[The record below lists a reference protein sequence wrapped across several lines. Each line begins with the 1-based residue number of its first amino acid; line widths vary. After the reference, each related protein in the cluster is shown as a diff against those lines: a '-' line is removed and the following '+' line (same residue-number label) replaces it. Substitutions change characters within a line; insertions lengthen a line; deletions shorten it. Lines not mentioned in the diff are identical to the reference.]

1 MAKGNGGIF
10 WKAVGR
16 TLFALVLFYGAV
28 IALRVFAGGKTFKD
42 SL

>member
-1 MAKGNGGIF
+1 MANPKGGIF

-16 TLFALVLFYGAV
+16 TLFALVLFYGVVVVARKY
-28 IALRVFAGGKTFKD
+28 ATGKSFSE